1 MKAVKMSVMIVALTT
16 VLGVGPALA
25 QATPPPQNP
34 PAQPPAAQT
43 PPPAGQTPP
52 PAGQTPPP
60 AGQKPPA
67 TPAAPAAQPTPP
79 KPFPE
84 GAKIAFIDP
93 QVIASGSVEGKA
105 ATARIQELTK
115 KKTAEIQQKQKQA
128 QDLQT
133 KLQQGGTVLS
143 DAARGQAEK
152 DLQRLQ
158 RELQGMQE
166 DANAEVQE
174 LQQQLQA
181 DFLTKLN
188 PIIDQV
194 ATEKGL
200 HLIFSTESGILWGF
214 SGLDLSQEVIKRFD
228 AAAKTPVKK

>member
-34 PAQPPAAQT
+34 PAQPPAVQT

-52 PAGQTPPP
+52 PV
-60 AGQKPPA
+60 GQKPPA
-67 TPAAPAAQPTPP
+67 TPPAAAQPTPP

-93 QVIASGSVEGKA
+93 QVIASGSAEGKA

-133 KLQQGGTVLS
+133 KLQQGGT
-143 DAARGQAEK
+143 
-152 DLQRLQ
+152 
-158 RELQGMQE
+158 
-166 DANAEVQE
+166 
-174 LQQQLQA
+174 
-181 DFLTKLN
+181 
-188 PIIDQV
+188 
-194 ATEKGL
+194 
-200 HLIFSTESGILWGF
+200 
-214 SGLDLSQEVIKRFD
+214 
-228 AAAKTPVKK
+228 

>member
-1 MKAVKMSVMIVALTT
+1 MKAVKTSVMIAGLVTALSA
-16 VLGVGPALA
+16 GPVFA

-34 PAQPPAAQT
+34 PPQNPPAQ
-43 PPPAGQTPP
+43 P

-60 AGQKPPA
+60 AGQKPA
-67 TPAAPAAQPTPP
+67 TPAAAPAAQPAAP

-133 KLQQGGTVLS
+133 KLQQGGSVLS
-143 DAARGQAEK
+143 DTARAQSEK

-158 RELQGMQE
+158 RELTGMQE
-166 DANAEVQE
+166 DANTEVQE

-228 AAAKTPVKK
+228 AASKTTPAKK